1 MREQNAVDKY
11 IRWSPS
17 TALFEPVWKQ
27 RDILPFWLYP
37 PTDVVNGNIV
47 IDSTHSPSLLYKLP
61 HSSPGQNDS
70 LGNPLEINEIVFR
83 DTQVS
88 TSTSSF
94 TVFVRDM
101 GDRTQ
106 FMNAPVHVQTFAG
119 TAQLAARLS
128 ENLFLPTRHD
138 LLVNF
143 GYIGQNANVR
153 LFFCGKIYYPWS
165 TNLQNKP
172 IDRDEMIKEIN
183 YKLER
188 RKYIYPFWLTTD
200 GGVVSVPANAT
211 VEVDMSIGDDGAFE
225 ATHLNYFS
233 TGAFEISIYNPQTR
247 QTISN
252 GPFHSTMMGNAQNPQ
267 PLPAPFLV
275 PAGEVLR
282 CTIKDLS
289 GSTNNVYV
297 TFRGLKCRAK
307 IQSYAD
313 AMAMFG
319 IPVPPKK
326 AKAQKKI
333 DARLTEA
340 IG

>member
-1 MREQNAVDKY
+1 MREANAVDKY
-11 IRWSPS
+11 IRWSPQ
-17 TALFEPVWKQ
+17 TNLFEPVWKQ
-27 RDILPFWLYP
+27 RDILPYWLYP
-37 PTDVVNGNIV
+37 PTDVVNGDIV
-47 IDSTHSPSLLYKLP
+47 IGPTSPSILYKLP

-70 LGNPLEINEIVFR
+70 LGNPLEINEIVYR
-83 DTQVS
+83 DTFGNS
-88 TSTSSF
+88 NSNF

-106 FMNAPVHVQTFAG
+106 FMNAPVHITTFAG

-143 GYIGQNANVR
+143 GYNGNDSASIR
-153 LFFCGKIYYPWS
+153 MYFCGKIYYPWS

-200 GGVVSVPANAT
+200 GGAVDVPANT
-211 VEVDMSIGDDGAFE
+211 TLEMDMSIGDDGAFE
-225 ATHLNYFS
+225 ATHIMSYSNGGL
-233 TGAFEISIYNPQTR
+233 FEIEIYNPQTR

-282 CTIKDLS
+282 CRVKNLAAIT
-289 GSTNNVYV
+289 TTVFV
-297 TFRGLKCRAK
+297 TLRGLKCRAK
-307 IQSYAD
+307 IQSYTE

-319 IPVPPKK
+319 IPIPPKK

-340 IG
+340 VG